1 MPLAEECGL
10 IRAIDEWALE
20 RALSQA
26 GAWQR
31 RYGRRLWYAV
41 NVSAPRALRRAPST
55 CSELE
60 HALIA
65 NGLDG
70 KRSSSKS
77 PSA

>member
-31 RYGRRLWYAV
+31 TGGACGTR
-41 NVSAPRALRRAPST
+41 STSPRPGLAQGVEYLQR
-55 CSELE
+55 LE
-60 HALIA
+60 HALVA
-65 NGLDG
+65 NGIDG
-70 KRSSSKS
+70 SSRWSSKS